1 MAVNSD
7 SCVGGGLCRVRLD
20 NGHGKVICLL
30 QPRLWQEVS
39 GICIRLDAGASVW
52 HLILL
57 TDGVKAPDLTD
68 EQGEIEPLGDWSI
81 RSADQP
87 VSCSQPSDRMDSL
100 EEKGDVK
107 SSTELT
113 GLRTSSSL

>member
-7 SCVGGGLCRVRLD
+7 SCVGGGLCRARVD
-20 NGHGKVICLL
+20 KGHGEVICLL
-30 QPRLWQEVS
+30 QPSVWQEVS
-39 GICIRLDAGASVW
+39 GICIRQEPGASLW
-52 HLILL
+52 HLILS

-68 EQGEIEPLGDWSI
+68 EQGETEPLGDSI
-81 RSADQP
+81 WSADQP
-87 VSCSQPSDRMDSL
+87 VSCSQPSERMDSL

-107 SSTELT
+107 MSTELT